1 MNFCTKNI
9 EKLLN
14 PLILFKEVP
23 EVIISK
29 WWGRIYTHESPLYS
43 IMNKSLMKSEQN
55 DNETYIRLLY
65 RGLSYN
71 SYRPVYF
78 SKLKSIF
85 KTDTIISSKC
95 FLSFSVNKKV
105 EKSSTEKDK
114 KVNLKEFKMAIAF
127 QSNCVRKDSSN
138 KPKISNKSQTNED
151 SGCYIA
157 NPPKKR
163 LKNAN
168 EKESDD
174 NEEENKSLNI
184 LIEISNL
191 SESDKNKFI
200 ISNVYLK
207 EISYYSKEEEVL
219 IFPYTGLEV
228 TEWNTYSF
236 LQKKGELKGTIFYFK
251 FSQKFK
257 ELINEKYD

>member
-1 MNFCTKNI
+1 
-9 EKLLN
+9 
-14 PLILFKEVP
+14 
-23 EVIISK
+23 
-29 WWGRIYTHESPLYS
+29 
-43 IMNKSLMKSEQN
+43 
-55 DNETYIRLLY
+55 
-65 RGLSYN
+65 
-71 SYRPVYF
+71 
-78 SKLKSIF
+78 
-85 KTDTIISSKC
+85 
-95 FLSFSVNKKV
+95 
-105 EKSSTEKDK
+105 
-114 KVNLKEFKMAIAF
+114 MAIAF
-127 QSNCVRKDSSN
+127 QSNCVRKDSPN

-157 NPPKKR
+157 NQPKKR

-174 NEEENKSLNI
+174 NEEENKSLNV

-200 ISNVYLK
+200 ISNAYLK

-236 LQKKGELKGTIFYFK
+236 LQKKGELKGTIFYFILN
-251 FSQKFK
+251 F
-257 ELINEKYD
+257 LRNLRN